1 MGRVRLLLRGALLTA
16 ALAAGAQQAFT
27 PPVEPGLYETLS
39 ERLSQ
44 AEAELARRIL
54 EPLPSLIPA
63 ELERYRSLDREIQGS
78 FYGDLMDRSR
88 FVLLLTEALQTAPVA
103 APEVVAPPAN
113 LSRPAGLL
121 LGTAVVSFGLSYGCW
136 ALAERQ
142 DALYLGSATPEE
154 ATVHRKRFAAYRL
167 TGLILAALG
176 TLSSGTS
183 ASLLAA
189 DRR

>member
-1 MGRVRLLLRGALLTA
+1 VLLAVALV
-16 ALAAGAQQAFT
+16 AGAQQAFK
-27 PPVEPGLYETLS
+27 PPVEPGLYEALS
-39 ERLSQ
+39 ERLGQ
-44 AEAELARRIL
+44 AEAELARRVL
-54 EPLPSLIPA
+54 EPQPSLIPA
-63 ELERYRSLDREIQGS
+63 ELERYRLLDQEIRAS
-78 FYGDLMDRSR
+78 FYGDLVDRSR
-88 FVLLLTEALQTAPVA
+88 FVLLLTEALREPPAA
-103 APEVVAPPAN
+103 APQIVEPPPN
-113 LSRPAGLL
+113 LTKPAGVL
-121 LGTAVVSFGLSYGCW
+121 LGTAVISFGLSYGCW

-142 DALYLGSATPEE
+142 DVLYLGSATPEE